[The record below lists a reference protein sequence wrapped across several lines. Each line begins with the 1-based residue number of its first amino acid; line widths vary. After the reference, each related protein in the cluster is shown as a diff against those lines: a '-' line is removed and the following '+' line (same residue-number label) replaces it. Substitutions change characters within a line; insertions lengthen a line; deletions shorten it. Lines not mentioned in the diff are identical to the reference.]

1 MQPMPAN
8 GAPKRRATS
17 KRRKPARKRR
27 GAVRRFFRRLGFR
40 ADGGPVQPG
49 RPYLVGERGPEILR
63 VSTPGRIETVPGG
76 SGRTAVVSRAPTR
89 GFASLGKARKFVGR
103 TGTQAI
109 VSLLAGGGA
118 VAIGKLLDRMGIA
131 WSVQGGIFGGLA
143 LVLGIGAA
151 IAKAP
156 LVGAAAVGFGVASIY
171 ELVNAGFDWF
181 RTKYPEVLGK
191 PEQQP
196 TKPPTA

>member
-1 MQPMPAN
+1 MQPMPATQPRRRTT
-8 GAPKRRATS
+8 AKR
-17 KRRKPARKRR
+17 KKPMRKRR

-40 ADGGPVQPG
+40 ADGGPVLPG
-49 RPYLVGERGPEILR
+49 RPYVVGERGPEILR
-63 VSTPGRIETVPGG
+63 VSAPGRIESVPGG
-76 SGRTAVVSRAPTR
+76 NGRTAAVSRAPTR
-89 GFASLGKARKFVGR
+89 GFAGLSKARRSLGR

-118 VAIGKLLDRMGIA
+118 VAIGSLLDRMGIK

-171 ELVNAGFDWF
+171 ELVNAGFEWF
-181 RTKYPEVLGK
+181 RTKYPELLGSK
-191 PEQQP
+191 TPAP
-196 TKPPTA
+196 TKPPAA